1 MEVVSDVTGAA
12 SHLVVVTIMVELS
25 SLATV
30 ARYPLIFEAESWAP
44 LLCLRFGAGSSL
56 NTSDLSCFGPA

>member
-44 LLCLRFGAGSSL
+44 LLCLRFGAGV
-56 NTSDLSCFGPA
+56 T